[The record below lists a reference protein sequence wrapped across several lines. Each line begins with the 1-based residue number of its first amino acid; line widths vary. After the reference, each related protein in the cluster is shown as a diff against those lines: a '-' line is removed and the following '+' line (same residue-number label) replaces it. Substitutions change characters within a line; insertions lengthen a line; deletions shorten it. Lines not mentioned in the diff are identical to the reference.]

1 MAKKTKETTAEEKL
15 RSLYDLQIID
25 SRIDRIR
32 EVRGELPL
40 EVEDL
45 EAEISGLDIRLAK
58 ITDEIDDY
66 KRLIA
71 ERKNAIEESKAL
83 ITKYEEQQ
91 NKVRNNREFDSLTKE
106 IEFQN
111 LEIELSDKRIKE
123 YKFKIESKEEIF
135 VESKKFLDERKEV
148 LANKKAELET
158 ISSETRKEED
168 ILIEESEKS
177 EELVDPRLL
186 RAYKRIRGSAKNGLA
201 VVPVERGASAGSFI
215 QIPPQV
221 QIDIAARK
229 KVIIDEHS
237 GRILVDSE
245 LALEEEDKMN
255 KKIAK
260 LLK

>member
-58 ITDEIDDY
+58 ITDEIDDF
-66 KRLIA
+66 KRLIS

-83 ITKYEEQQ
+83 IKKYEEQQ

-111 LEIELSDKRIKE
+111 LEMELSDKRIKE
-123 YKFKIESKEEIF
+123 YKFKIESKEEVF

-148 LANKKAELET
+148 LANKKSELET

-168 ILIEESEKS
+168 ILMEESEKS
-177 EELVDPRLL
+177 EELVDSRLL

-201 VVPVERGASAGSFI
+201 VVPVERGCFSRVFYSN
-215 QIPPQV
+215 
-221 QIDIAARK
+221 
-229 KVIIDEHS
+229 S
-237 GRILVDSE
+237 TSST
-245 LALEEEDKMN
+245 N
-255 KKIAK
+255 
-260 LLK
+260 